1 MHTERNMKETQVLQV
16 NFKTKQTVMMSYN
29 LTDAAI
35 NIKQAILS
43 SNLSGK
49 TATQYQSIGDQT
61 I

>member
-1 MHTERNMKETQVLQV
+1 MKDTQVLQV
-16 NFKTKQTVMMSYN
+16 NFKIKQTVMVSYN

-35 NIKQAILS
+35 NIKQAILG

-49 TATQYQSIGDQT
+49 TATQYQSIRDQA

>member
-1 MHTERNMKETQVLQV
+1 MKETQVLQV

-35 NIKQAILS
+35 NIKQAILG

-49 TATQYQSIGDQT
+49 TATQYQSIRDQA